1 MKKLLTTTGL
11 LIGVVLFLAINIL
24 GNVAFKALRIDLT
37 ENQLYTLSEGSKNIL
52 QTLDEPITLRFY
64 LSQKLATNLPSLNT
78 YTIRVR
84 ELLEEYQRL
93 SNGKLQL
100 EVIDPEPFSEAE
112 DRAVG
117 YGLQGVPLD
126 DSNTTFYFGL
136 VGTNSVNDQETITFF
151 QPNREEF
158 LEYDVTKLIYQLS
171 HPKQKVVGIM
181 STLPIEGD
189 KATPFAQNAK
199 PAWMIVEQ
207 LRQSF
212 DVRSVDTDVD
222 NIDKDINV
230 LMLVHPKNLSD
241 QTLYAI
247 DQFVLRGG
255 RLLTFV
261 DPYSET
267 EEIPSDPNN
276 PFANMNV
283 PRNSDLNRLF
293 EKWGIEMTQGKV
305 VGDMDLSQRVQIRK
319 GNRMAVINY
328 PIYMDINDK
337 KYMNQ
342 EDIVTANLGNI
353 TFASVGEL
361 KKRDGSDITFES
373 LLQSSDK
380 AMLID
385 TNKLGMFADPEAMIH
400 DFKPEKQFTLAAR
413 ISGKVKTAFPDG
425 KPKPEKTDDADKKD
439 TPEDEAKKAADEEA
453 AKKAHLSESVDA
465 INVVVIADTDMLQD
479 QFWVQVQN
487 FLGQR
492 IALPQAANATLITN
506 ALDSLAGSNDLISVR
521 SRGSFTRPFTKLEE
535 IQKVAEQKFRE
546 KEKELQA
553 RLQETEQKIVALQSQ
568 KQEGNNTIILSSEQQ
583 QEIENFRQE
592 KIKIRKELR
601 NVQHE
606 LRKDIENLE
615 NVMKFINIG
624 LVPLLIGLVGFG
636 LSFYRSRRKRTHTIM
651 ATKIT
656 SST

>member
-11 LIGVVLFLAINIL
+11 LIGIILFLAVNIV
-24 GNVAFKALRIDLT
+24 GNVAFKAMRIDLT
-37 ENQLYTLSEGSKNIL
+37 ENQLYTLSTGSKQIL
-52 QTLDEPITLRFY
+52 QSLEEPITLRFY
-64 LSQKLATNLPSLNT
+64 LSQKLATSLPSLNT

-84 ELLEEYQRL
+84 ELLEEYQRIAGG
-93 SNGKLQL
+93 NLQL

-136 VGTNSVNDQETITFF
+136 VGTNSVNDKEIITFF

-189 KATPFAQNAK
+189 KTAPFAQNAT
-199 PAWMIVEQ
+199 PPWMIIEQ

-212 DVRSVDTDVD
+212 DVRSVELDTAEI
-222 NIDKDINV
+222 NPEINV
-230 LMLVHPKNLSD
+230 LILVHPKNLTE
-241 QTLYAI
+241 QTQYAI
-247 DQFVLRGG
+247 DQFVLKGG
-255 RLLTFV
+255 RLLVFV
-261 DPYSET
+261 DPYAET
-267 EEIPSDPNN
+267 EELPSDPNN
-276 PFANMNV
+276 PFANINM
-283 PRNSDLNRLF
+283 PRNSDLGPLF
-293 EKWGIEMTQGKV
+293 EKWGVEMTHGKV
-305 VGDMDLSQRVQIRK
+305 VGDMTLAQKVQIRK
-319 GNRMAVINY
+319 GNRMYVTDY
-328 PIYMDINDK
+328 PIYMNVNDK
-337 KYMNQ
+337 IFLNQ
-342 EDIVTANLGNI
+342 EDIITANLSNI
-353 TFASVGEL
+353 TLASAGEL
-361 KKRDGSDITFES
+361 KKREGSDVTFEP
-373 LLQSSDK
+373 LLQSSTN

-385 TNKLGMFADPEAMIH
+385 TVKLGMLADPEAMVR
-400 DFKPEKQFTLAAR
+400 DFKAEKQFTLAAR

-425 KPKPEKTDDADKKD
+425 KPKATDENKTDDTTADD
-439 TPEDEAKKAADEEA
+439 AA
-453 AKKAHLSESVDA
+453 AKQAHLAESVDA
-465 INVVVIADTDMLQD
+465 INMIVIGDTDMLQD

-492 IALPQAANATLITN
+492 IALPQAANATLLTN
-506 ALDSLAGSNDLISVR
+506 AIDSLTGSNELISVR
-521 SRGSFTRPFTKLEE
+521 SRGSATRSFTKLEE
-535 IQKVAEQKFRE
+535 IQKEAEQKFRE

-553 RLQETEQKIVALQSQ
+553 RLEETEKKITGLQSQ
-568 KQEGNNTIILSSEQQ
+568 KQQGDNTIILSVEQQ

-615 NVMKFINIG
+615 NRMKFLNIG
-624 LVPLLIGLVGFG
+624 LIPLLIGVGGFG
-636 LSFYRSRRKRTHTIM
+636 LSFYRNRRKRNLGR
-651 ATKIT
+651 
-656 SST
+656 

>member
-52 QTLDEPITLRFY
+52 QNLDESITLRFY

-212 DVRSVDTDVD
+212 DVRSVNTDVD

-328 PIYMDINDK
+328 PIYLDINDK

-361 KKRDGSDITFES
+361 KKRDGSDIAFEP
-373 LLQSSDK
+373 LLQTSDK

-385 TNKLGMFADPEAMIH
+385 TTRLGMFSDPEAMVR

-453 AKKAHLSESVDA
+453 AKKAHLNESVDA

-535 IQKVAEQKFRE
+535 IQKEAEQKFRE

-624 LVPLLIGLVGFG
+624 LVPLLIGLIGFG